1 MAYKA
6 GQAGKSTREMAS
18 RRRRNA
24 IIMAA
29 VAMVMVIAVG
39 LLLQNSKA
47 LGIGGIG
54 VLILLMLL
62 RIIPDIADSKV
73 SKKKK
78 EERRAVR
85 GAIAEERVGD
95 LLEQLGEDYCVF
107 HDIASP
113 YGNIDHIVLGKHN
126 GVFLIETK
134 SHGGKVSVVEGKILV
149 NGKQPEKDFIAQSL
163 KNAYWLRDK
172 LSKAIGEKVWITP
185 VVVFT
190 NAFVPPTKPVKGVH
204 ILNKK
209 YLNLLI
215 DKRKAPPEIATKL
228 WNIRADIEAML
239 LQPQG

>member
-18 RRRRNA
+18 KRRKTA
-24 IIMAA
+24 IIMA
-29 VAMVMVIAVG
+29 VIAMVMVILIG

-62 RIIPDIADSKV
+62 RIIPDLADSKV
-73 SKKKK
+73 IKKKK

-107 HDIASP
+107 HDVASP
-113 YGNIDHIVLGKHN
+113 YGNIDHVVLGKHN

-134 SHGGKVSVVEGKILV
+134 SHGGKVSVADEKLLV
-149 NGKQPEKDFIAQSL
+149 NGKPPEKDFITQSL
-163 KNAYWLRDK
+163 KNTFWLRDK
-172 LSKAIGEKVWITP
+172 LSGAIGEKVWITP
-185 VVVFT
+185 VIVFT
-190 NAFVPPTKPVKGVH
+190 NAFVPASKPVKGVY

-209 YLNLLI
+209 YLNRLI
-215 DKRKAPPEIATKL
+215 GKRKAPAELAAKL
-228 WNIRADIEAML
+228 WNIRADIEAIL
-239 LQPQG
+239 L